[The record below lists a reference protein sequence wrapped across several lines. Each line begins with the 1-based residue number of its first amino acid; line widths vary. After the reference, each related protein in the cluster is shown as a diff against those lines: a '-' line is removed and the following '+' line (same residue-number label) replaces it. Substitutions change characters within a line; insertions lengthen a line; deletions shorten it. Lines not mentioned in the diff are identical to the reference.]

1 MKSIFSPKSN
11 FKFYKMSNTIKSREP
26 NHMWTRDEIALVA
39 TAYLDGKSVKEAH
52 ALVPEIK
59 ITSVKTKYADCLHL
73 DKSVNRRFK
82 NVSKVLEEV
91 LNELKSA
98 RTKPDVDEVAEPEP
112 SGWDEEPEEDG
123 ETYFMCEGTCGRV
136 MHYEDTNEFQMCGR
150 CEHESQ
156 KKGRR
161 K

>member
-1 MKSIFSPKSN
+1 
-11 FKFYKMSNTIKSREP
+11 MSTTIKSREP
-26 NHMWTRDEIALVA
+26 NHMWTRNEIVLVT
-39 TAYLDGKSVKEAH
+39 TAYLDGKSVNEAH

-59 ITSVKTKYADCLHL
+59 ITSVKNKYESCVFLE
-73 DKSVNRRFK
+73 KKTRFK
-82 NVSKVLEEV
+82 NVTSSHKDVWD
-91 LNELKSA
+91 ELKASRA
-98 RTKPDVDEVAEPEP
+98 VPDVDEVAKPEP
-112 SGWDEEPEEDG
+112 GGWDEEPEEDG

-150 CEHESQ
+150 CEHDTQ